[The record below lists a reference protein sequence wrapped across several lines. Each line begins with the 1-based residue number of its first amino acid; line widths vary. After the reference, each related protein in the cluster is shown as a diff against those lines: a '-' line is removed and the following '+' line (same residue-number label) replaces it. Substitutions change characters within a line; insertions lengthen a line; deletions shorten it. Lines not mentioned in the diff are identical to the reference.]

1 MRGLFPTEPGGNN
14 HDAEAWLRQLF
25 PNAKVSVQKEM
36 AAANASQPH
45 AGYVPEVGN
54 AAHDARMVNG
64 DYESHGRGRPQLG
77 GPQIGGPGA
86 GGPGR
91 YPYYR
96 DAEAPGKGGGKDSYP
111 SPYDYGD
118 QLYRDVSRMMQRPP
132 DGGRGR
138 YGEAGPSRYDEYA
151 RQAAMMAQF
160 SAAAKKPDPR
170 VADVEAGYGMRNPAG
185 YGYGSTQPQD
195 PYMRDTMNSRIPHLS
210 AGYESRGYPPQ
221 MDWNARGDWHDDY
234 DQYASNGKG
243 HPHQRHGKG
252 GGKMT

>member
-1 MRGLFPTEPGGNN
+1 
-14 HDAEAWLRQLF
+14 
-25 PNAKVSVQKEM
+25 
-36 AAANASQPH
+36 
-45 AGYVPEVGN
+45 
-54 AAHDARMVNG
+54 
-64 DYESHGRGRPQLG
+64 
-77 GPQIGGPGA
+77 
-86 GGPGR
+86 
-91 YPYYR
+91 
-96 DAEAPGKGGGKDSYP
+96 
-111 SPYDYGD
+111 
-118 QLYRDVSRMMQRPP
+118 
-132 DGGRGR
+132 
-138 YGEAGPSRYDEYA
+138 
-151 RQAAMMAQF
+151 MMAQF

-170 VADVEAGYGMRNPAG
+170 VADVEAESKRAGPPGSAMWMHGHDGMRNPAG